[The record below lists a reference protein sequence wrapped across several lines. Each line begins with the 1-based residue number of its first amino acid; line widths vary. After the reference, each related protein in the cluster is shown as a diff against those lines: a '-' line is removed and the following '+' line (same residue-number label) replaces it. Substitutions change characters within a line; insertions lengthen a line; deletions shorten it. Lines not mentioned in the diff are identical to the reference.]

1 MHKFLRSLAS
11 LKLAIYLLAAMAGL
25 YAVAAVYGDMEI
37 YSSWMFRLLMAVFWL
52 NLFSCTVLHLP
63 GAWRIS
69 HRKAK
74 ADFASSG
81 YENIAQAEN
90 CSQDEITAVLKK
102 MGFKMDTAENEQ
114 GICIFA
120 QKGKASLFAPHVLHL
135 AILIIII
142 GAFLVSF
149 AVSGAVI
156 CTDGQKVAL
165 PSAVAAKIGEGYE
178 IVVEKFETVYDD
190 QGAVDNWVTT
200 LDLTKDGEVV
210 ASGQS
215 MVNHPL
221 IYKDLTIYQNSYKY
235 HFLLSLEGVNAEAD
249 GVYSLPEDLA
259 VDVSD
264 DLTLIAHGLSDEEV
278 FVHVRYKGEEETY
291 TLKLG
296 EVFSFKDG
304 ITLEYGGENNY
315 TILQVKYAQGSKV
328 VFLGFII
335 ACLASIML
343 WSSRY
348 REIYLRKA
356 KNGVWQCRV
365 YCKSP
370 EIMQRMKKDFASNL
384 GGGNL
389 D

>member
-1 MHKFLRSLAS
+1 MHKLLRSLAS

-37 YSSWMFRLLMAVFWL
+37 YSSWMFRLLMAVFWV
-52 NLFSCTVLHLP
+52 NLLCCTLLHLP
-63 GAWRIS
+63 SVWRMC
-69 HRKAK
+69 RKKVK
-74 ADFASSG
+74 ADFTSTN
-81 YENIAQAEN
+81 YEDIYQAKN
-90 CSQDEITAVLKK
+90 SDQKEIVAILKK
-102 MGFKMDTAENEQ
+102 MGFKIDSMENEQ

-120 QKGKASLFAPHVLHL
+120 HKGRLSLIAPHFLHL

-165 PSAVAAKIGEGYE
+165 PNAVAAKIGDGYE
-178 IVVEKFETVYDD
+178 IFVEKFETLYDEN
-190 QGAVDNWVTT
+190 GAVDNWVTT
-200 LDLTKDGEVV
+200 LELRKDGEVV

-235 HFLLSLEGVNAEAD
+235 QFLLSLEGVNAEAD

-259 VDVSD
+259 VEVSD
-264 DLTLIAHGLSDEEV
+264 DLTVIAHGLNDESV
-278 FVHVRYKGEEETY
+278 MVHTRYKGEEQTY

-296 EVFSFKDG
+296 EVFTFKDG
-304 ITLEYGGENNY
+304 ITFEYGGENNY

-328 VFLGFII
+328 VFLGFIL
-335 ACLASIML
+335 ACLASVMF

-348 REIYLRKA
+348 REIYLRKV
-356 KNGVWQCRV
+356 KDGVWQWRV

-370 EIMQRMKKDFASNL
+370 EIMQKMKKDFESNL
-384 GGGNL
+384 GGKNL